1 AVAMNPGLNHPMFG
15 LSAGQPSGDNGNLNA
30 PFPIFNPPRAP
41 NHPHDARHIRAQTA
55 SAQRAAADL
64 RAPSGMTSPPLTTTA
79 GGNAA
84 SGSSVYQ
91 TEFTKRRNWSHRII
105 NEITDMIQ
113 VISPSGKIM
122 FCSPS
127 TAEVVGYTPEELVG
141 RSITDFIHVDDVDTY
156 VREFNMAIIQ
166 RDFRLFYRFRRKDDH
181 FILLEVVGHP
191 WFTTDGM
198 AGADPQ
204 TTSPYP
210 NSDLAAASLTMD
222 LNATAQASA
231 MAMAANQ
238 PDDANH
244 MAAQAVAA
252 MRAGPVAP
260 DSGLAGFPVARCF
273 FSIARPYP
281 VAATARLDSL
291 LELKMEN
298 ERLIQQYQQMGG
310 DPETLVQ
317 IIGTMNDSEELS
329 ALRQRLAAANQ
340 PDYLGA
346 LSHQLD
352 GSAPFGSVGGLG
364 GDGSTSGGD
373 VAMITDGSGMVSSA
387 ASTASTAAGA
397 AMGPGG
403 VSAAA
408 LMASQAKRKK
418 RRTKV
423 DTVEHVCTDCGTVES
438 PEWRKGPQGPKT
450 LCNACGLR
458 WAKKNKKQ
466 DIDAAAAA
474 AAAAA
479 GMASSL
485 GTTTPS
491 KSSGSSHP
499 SVDE

>member
-1 AVAMNPGLNHPMFG
+1 MNPGINHPMFG
-15 LSAGQPSGDNGNLNA
+15 FSTGQPSGDNGNMNS

-41 NHPHDARHIRAQTA
+41 NNPHDARHIHVQTA
-55 SAQRAAADL
+55 SAQRAVADL
-64 RAPSGMTSPPLTTTA
+64 RIPSGMASASLLTAA

-198 AGADPQ
+198 AGTDSQ

-210 NSDLAAASLTMD
+210 NQELAAASLTMD
-222 LNATAQASA
+222 LNATAQASVTPG
-231 MAMAANQ
+231 MAMVGNQ
-238 PDDANH
+238 PDDGSHAV
-244 MAAQAVAA
+244 AQAATAMA
-252 MRAGPVAP
+252 MRAGPAVAP

-281 VAATARLDSL
+281 ATATSRLDSL

-298 ERLIQQYQQMGG
+298 ERLIQQYQRMGG
-310 DPETLVQ
+310 DPETLLQ
-317 IIGTMNDSEELS
+317 IIGTMNDPEELS
-329 ALRQRLAAANQ
+329 A
-340 PDYLGA
+340 
-346 LSHQLD
+346 
-352 GSAPFGSVGGLG
+352 
-364 GDGSTSGGD
+364 
-373 VAMITDGSGMVSSA
+373 
-387 ASTASTAAGA
+387 
-397 AMGPGG
+397 
-403 VSAAA
+403 
-408 LMASQAKRKK
+408 
-418 RRTKV
+418 
-423 DTVEHVCTDCGTVES
+423 
-438 PEWRKGPQGPKT
+438 
-450 LCNACGLR
+450 
-458 WAKKNKKQ
+458 
-466 DIDAAAAA
+466 
-474 AAAAA
+474 
-479 GMASSL
+479 
-485 GTTTPS
+485 
-491 KSSGSSHP
+491 
-499 SVDE
+499 